1 MFTGVTTVESGFPI
15 SPNSSRQ
22 DNLNGEFGQRPDVVA
37 GVGLYD
43 VPGGQSR
50 NHWYN
55 PAAFNTSFPCCRWG
69 NAGRSSMRGPGMAS
83 ADWAFWK
90 EFKFKTPLN
99 REETK
104 LQFRWENYNFFNRTN
119 MGMPDNTVDSSTAG
133 RITQLAGAGS
143 GFGIIGPMRRMQ
155 FGLRLAW

>member
-1 MFTGVTTVESGFPI
+1 
-15 SPNSSRQ
+15 
-22 DNLNGEFGQRPDVVA
+22 
-37 GVGLYD
+37 
-43 VPGGQSR
+43 
-50 NHWYN
+50 
-55 PAAFNTSFPCCRWG
+55 
-69 NAGRSSMRGPGMAS
+69 MAS

-104 LQFRWENYNFFNRTN
+104 IQFRWENYNLFNRTN

>member
-1 MFTGVTTVESGFPI
+1 MSSSYNALQVSVDKRFASGYSINSAFTWA
-15 SPNSSRQ
+15 NADNQSR
-22 DNLNGEFGQRPDVVA
+22 GEFGQRPDVVA
-37 GVGLYD
+37 GVGRYD

-55 PAAFNTSFPCCRWG
+55 PAAFNTSFSCCRWG

-104 LQFRWENYNFFNRTN
+104 IQFRW
-119 MGMPDNTVDSSTAG
+119 
-133 RITQLAGAGS
+133 
-143 GFGIIGPMRRMQ
+143 
-155 FGLRLAW
+155 